1 MTILHLYTRNT
12 TNHHICASA
21 CESLLFNHF
30 ASPKGLCLKH
40 HWIHSIDTSSQVAKV
55 PKSIRLCRVGSH
67 PQKQPDRQ
75 QIMESHGISFNMW
88 PQALQKGNPR
98 ASPCLHY
105 YTAQLGAR
113 DRLPPGRTFDLKKM
127 QVQVQ
132 VESRDCD
139 WTPLVCCT
147 HMSVASRVSTTRM
160 HTACYCRDVLPFK
173 SNLRPWPSA
182 AKNALA
188 FSRLSRSFFASG
200 NIWEMPR

>member
-1 MTILHLYTRNT
+1 MTILDLYTRNT
-12 TNHHICASA
+12 TNQHICASA

-40 HWIHSIDTSSQVAKV
+40 HWIHSIDTSSQVAKL

-75 QIMESHGISFNMW
+75 QVMESHGISCNMW
-88 PQALQKGNPR
+88 PQALQKEIPVPHH
-98 ASPCLHY
+98 ACIITLHSSV
-105 YTAQLGAR
+105 QGIGCHLGV
-113 DRLPPGRTFDLKKM
+113 RLISKM

-160 HTACYCRDVLPFK
+160 HTACYCRLD
-173 SNLRPWPSA
+173 
-182 AKNALA
+182 
-188 FSRLSRSFFASG
+188 SFFLSSQTL
-200 NIWEMPR
+200 EP

>member
-113 DRLPPGRTFDLKKM
+113 DRLPPGRTFDLKNASAGASWEPRLRLDTTCVLHAHVGSLKGEYYTNAYCMLLHATAEMFFLSSQTLDPGLQLPKM
-127 QVQVQ
+127 
-132 VESRDCD
+132 
-139 WTPLVCCT
+139 L
-147 HMSVASRVSTTRM
+147 
-160 HTACYCRDVLPFK
+160 
-173 SNLRPWPSA
+173 
-182 AKNALA
+182 
-188 FSRLSRSFFASG
+188 
-200 NIWEMPR
+200 